1 MFFDFDCC
9 QVRRRTFLSRL
20 CLDVVYLYTD
30 VMHHCYSHYSRS
42 NWIVFCFTNKSTSCM
57 AVRGVCGR
65 CCFTEMFAECVS
77 SYPLPTM
84 ADNTFPPPQS
94 TTCSCA
100 SFNKFF
106 KSICNCYLESL
117 SLFEYNAVVFIHRE
131 DLSVCVNRMY
141 RHVDFER
148 CRAVVTIFKVTFA

>member
-1 MFFDFDCC
+1 
-9 QVRRRTFLSRL
+9 
-20 CLDVVYLYTD
+20 
-30 VMHHCYSHYSRS
+30 
-42 NWIVFCFTNKSTSCM
+42 M